1 MEQDVSNVLLQI
13 YSAIIESDQY
23 LEWSTFNDKNPFK
36 VQTLLEFLADED
48 ELVILESEDE
58 E

>member
-1 MEQDVSNVLLQI
+1 MEKDVSDVLLQI

-36 VQTLLEFLADED
+36 VQTLLEFLSDED

>member
-1 MEQDVSNVLLQI
+1 MEKDVSDVLLQI

-36 VQTLLEFLADED
+36 TQTLLEFLADED

>member
-1 MEQDVSNVLLQI
+1 MEKDVSDVLLQI